1 MNKNINL
8 DMLAELCGRLERAWQ
23 DRQDRT
29 LVYKLSDEFP
39 EYREDL
45 HEFFADLI
53 LGPDIPSNEKI
64 AQAEERVAQWLRSS
78 AFESVT
84 AAPAPATSTTPG
96 AASTQVSNAQ
106 SQLDES
112 TPGEQAEVP
121 RAATAS
127 WLVFLRRRTKQ
138 NLTHLAQELNNV
150 TTEYLVLVG
159 RHPHVVPQSVKAKI
173 AQDVE
178 RVWGVPVDESFSY
191 LAHDPQLRRAASRA
205 RSFERDPETF
215 EELLDRAHL
224 SNEQKALWLRYAG
237 SPK

>member
-1 MNKNINL
+1 MKQNINL
-8 DMLAELCGRLERAWQ
+8 DILAELCGRLERAWQ

-64 AQAEERVAQWLRSS
+64 ARAEDRVAQWLGSS
-78 AFESVT
+78 AFELAM
-84 AAPAPATSTTPG
+84 AAATPSTTTTPATIS
-96 AASTQVSNAQ
+96 AQVSNT
-106 SQLDES
+106 ES
-112 TPGEQAEVP
+112 RSEELASGEPPIPP
-121 RAATAS
+121 REAAAS

-138 NLTHLAQELNNV
+138 NLPNLAHELNNV

-159 RHPHVVPQSVKAKI
+159 RHPHLVPQSVKTKI

-178 RVWGVPVDESFSY
+178 RAWGVPVEESFSY
-191 LAHDPQLRRAASRA
+191 LSQEPQWRRAASRA
-205 RSFERDPETF
+205 RPFEREPKTF

-237 SPK
+237 AQR